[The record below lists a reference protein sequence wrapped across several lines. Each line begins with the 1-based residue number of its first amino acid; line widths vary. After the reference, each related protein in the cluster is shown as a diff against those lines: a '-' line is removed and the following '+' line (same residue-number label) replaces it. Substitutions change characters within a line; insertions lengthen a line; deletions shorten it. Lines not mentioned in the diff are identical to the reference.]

1 MIRRKRHPRGSF
13 LRTCRPEWRRAWW
26 LAAPCCLLLCVL
38 STPGIAQQADEQ
50 KAEAEAWKEVVA
62 QLDEGRARVRADRV
76 VLADA
81 EARLIASPGAPMR
94 VLEYRRDQ
102 AELQLFGHALDWLGT
117 LAEQAAQEKD
127 ISAYR
132 SEVASLLVALPARI
146 RTADERVRARTVFPA
161 ADAEAA
167 DQAATDGVLLSDLE
181 ARRRL
186 IEVRVEAIA
195 FAKGLGVDNAAE
207 LALVRAE
214 LEEHAAMLSALLE
227 LAIEDAS
234 LQQARLALLP
244 DDAEVKAL
252 AAVTANRVEMYTG
265 VLGQLTP
272 LLAGV
277 ELETTEYDKQLLA
290 VTGDLSTD
298 VLDVSVLGGML
309 SDWSA
314 MISTTVVDNAP
325 TMLLRVAL
333 FLLIVFVSL
342 KAGKLVQRLLE
353 RALSAAQ
360 VELSQLLHRMVLS
373 GVRNLIVLLGLLLG
387 LSQLGLS
394 LGPVLAGLGIAGFV
408 LGFALQDSLSNFAS
422 GLMILLYRPLDV
434 GDLVEAGGVFGTV
447 SHMSLVNTTI
457 LTLDNQTLIVPN
469 NMIWTQV
476 IKNVTKQRTRRVDMV
491 FGISYGDDIPKA
503 EGVLMEVLEKHEK
516 VLSDP
521 PPNVRVHELGDSSV
535 NFVVRPWCETDD
547 YWDVFWDVTK
557 EVKMRFDAE
566 GISIPFPQRDVHFY
580 PTAVNEGVPKGAL
593 AEPLSRSAE
602 VNEPPPASDADA
614 DEGEGEQ

>member
-1 MIRRKRHPRGSF
+1 M
-13 LRTCRPEWRRAWW
+13 
-26 LAAPCCLLLCVL
+26 
-38 STPGIAQQADEQ
+38 
-50 KAEAEAWKEVVA
+50 
-62 QLDEGRARVRADRV
+62 
-76 VLADA
+76 
-81 EARLIASPGAPMR
+81 
-94 VLEYRRDQ
+94 
-102 AELQLFGHALDWLGT
+102 
-117 LAEQAAQEKD
+117 
-127 ISAYR
+127 
-132 SEVASLLVALPARI
+132 
-146 RTADERVRARTVFPA
+146 
-161 ADAEAA
+161 
-167 DQAATDGVLLSDLE
+167 VLLADLE
-181 ARRRL
+181 ARQRL
-186 IEVRVEAIA
+186 IQVRVDSIG
-195 FAKGLGVDNAAE
+195 FAEGLGVDVAAE

-214 LEEHAAMLSALLE
+214 LEEHAAMVSALLE
-227 LAIEDAS
+227 LALEDSAA
-234 LQQARLALLP
+234 QKTRFALLP
-244 DDAEVKAL
+244 EDAEVKAL
-252 AAVTANRVEMYTG
+252 AAVTGSRVEMYTAL
-265 VLGQLTP
+265 LGQTTP
-272 LLAGV
+272 MMVDV
-277 ELETTEYDKQLLA
+277 ELDTTEYDRQLLA

-298 VLDVSVLGGML
+298 VLDVGVLGGML

-314 MISTTVVDNAP
+314 AISSAVVDNAP
-325 TMLLRVAL
+325 TMLLRVGL

-342 KAGKLVQRLLE
+342 KAGKLVQSLLE
-353 RALSAAQ
+353 RALSTAQ
-360 VELSQLLHRMVLS
+360 VQLSQLLHRMLLS
-373 GVRNLIVLLGLLLG
+373 GVRNLIVVLGFLFG
-387 LSQLGLS
+387 LSQLGVS

-457 LTLDNQTLIVPN
+457 LTVDNQTLIVPN

-491 FGISYGDDIPKA
+491 FGISYGDDIPQA

-580 PTAVNEGVPKGAL
+580 PTAVNEDVPKGAL

-602 VNEPPPASDADA
+602 VNEPPPASDADV